1 MTANQLSAP
10 ETATDLQ
17 PEMPATRWGDP
28 AQAAPLPDGVRD
40 LVSLVFPV
48 QDSPARSDVTV
59 PVSSLSADQVASL
72 AALVGADNVVTDD
85 AVRRVRTRGKST
97 PDLLRQRSGDLA
109 DAPDV
114 VVRPADH
121 DEVAAVL
128 AWAQEQRVAV
138 VPFGGGT
145 AVTGG
150 LVADPAGAG
159 LTGVV
164 SLDLGR
170 MRRLL
175 AIDPVSST
183 ATLEPGLRGPEAEAL
198 LARHGLML
206 GHLPQS
212 FEFATIGGFAA
223 TRSSG
228 QSSAGYGRFDAMVVG
243 LRVATPTGDVRL
255 GSAPANASGPDLRE
269 VFLGSE
275 GAFGVITEVT
285 VRVRPLPEVKEY
297 EGWRWQSFAEGAD
310 AMRQLAQAD
319 LLPTVLRLSD
329 EAETAINLADPESI
343 GGDSAAGCLMIVGYE
358 GTPSA
363 VAAKKLAVTTLLTD
377 LGGTPLGADPGTS
390 WAHGRF
396 NAPYLRDSLL
406 DAGVLVETLETV
418 TFWSNRENLYTRVK
432 AALEASLGE
441 GAMVLCHV
449 SHVYATGCSLYFT
462 VAAPGG
468 EDPLA
473 RWLPAKAAACEAI
486 VAAGASITHHHAV
499 GTDHKP
505 YLTAE
510 IGEVG
515 ARILHAVKDAVDP
528 VGVLNPGV
536 LIP

>member
-1 MTANQLSAP
+1 MTIERP
-10 ETATDLQ
+10 TALQ

-28 AQAAPLPDGVRD
+28 DHAIGLPDGVRD
-40 LVSLVFPV
+40 LVGMVFELRHT
-48 QDSPARSDVTV
+48 PAATE
-59 PVSSLSADQVASL
+59 VAL
-72 AALVGADNVVTDD
+72 PATRLTDGQIAALQGLLGAEHVVTED
-85 AVRRVRTRGKST
+85 ALRRLRTRGKST
-97 PDLLRQRSGDLA
+97 PDLLRQRTGDLG

-114 VVRPADH
+114 VVRPGGH
-121 DEVAAVL
+121 DDVAAVL
-128 AWAQEQRVAV
+128 AWAVEQRVAV

-150 LVADPAGAG
+150 LVADPASAG
-159 LTGVV
+159 LTGVI

-170 MRRLL
+170 MRGLL
-175 AIDPVSST
+175 ALDPVSST

-198 LARHGLML
+198 LGEHGLML

-212 FEFATIGGFAA
+212 FEYASIGGFAA

-228 QSSAGYGRFDAMVVG
+228 QSSAGYGRFDSMVVA
-243 LRVATPTGDVRL
+243 LRVATPAGEVRL
-255 GSAPANASGPDLRE
+255 GASPANASGPDLRE
-269 VFLGSE
+269 LFLGSE

-297 EGWRWQSFAEGAD
+297 EGWRWPSFAEGAD
-310 AMRQLAQAD
+310 AMRVLAQGD

-329 EAETAINLADPESI
+329 ENETAINLADPESI
-343 GGDSAAGCLMIVGYE
+343 GGEGSAGCLMIVGYE

-363 VAAKKLAVTTLLTD
+363 VAAKKAAVTTTLTG
-377 LGGTPLGADPGTS
+377 LGGRPQGSAPGEA
-390 WAHGRF
+390 WAEGRF
-396 NAPYLRDSLL
+396 NAPYLRDNLL
-406 DAGVLVETLETV
+406 DVGVLVETLETV
-418 TFWSNRENLYTRVK
+418 TFWGNRQNLYDRVRT
-432 AALEASLGE
+432 ALTETLGE

-473 RWLPAKAAACEAI
+473 TWLPAKAAACEAI

-505 YLTAE
+505 YLGAE

-515 ARILHAVKDAVDP
+515 VEVLRAVKRAVDP
-528 VGVLNPGV
+528 VGILNPGV

>member
-1 MTANQLSAP
+1 MTTERP
-10 ETATDLQ
+10 TVLQ

-28 AQAAPLPDGVRD
+28 AHATGLPDGVRD
-40 LVSLVFPV
+40 LVGLVFPV
-48 QDSPARSDVTV
+48 RDTPAREDVALPAPRLSDE
-59 PVSSLSADQVASL
+59 LVAGL
-72 AALVGADNVVTDD
+72 RAVVGDDNVVTDD
-85 AVRRVRTRGKST
+85 ATRRIRTRGKST
-97 PDLLRQRSGDLA
+97 PDLLRQRAGDLG

-114 VVRPADH
+114 VVRPGGH
-121 DEVAAVL
+121 DDVVAVL
-128 AWAQEQRVAV
+128 AWAQANRVAV

-150 LVADPAGAG
+150 LVADPAGLAG
-159 LTGVV
+159 VL

-170 MRRLL
+170 MRGLL
-175 AIDPVSST
+175 ALDPVSST

-198 LARHGLML
+198 LAQHGLML

-212 FEFATIGGFAA
+212 FEYATIGGFAA

-228 QSSAGYGRFDAMVVG
+228 QSSAGYGRFDAMVVA
-243 LRVATPTGDVRL
+243 LRVATPVGEVRL
-255 GSAPANASGPDLRE
+255 GASPANASGPDLRE
-269 VFLGSE
+269 LFLGSE

-285 VRVRPLPEVKEY
+285 VRVRPLPGTKEY
-297 EGWRWQSFAEGAD
+297 EGWRWPSFAEGAD

-329 EAETAINLADPESI
+329 ESETAINLADPEGI
-343 GGDSAAGCLMIVGYE
+343 GGEGNAGCLMIVGYE
-358 GTPSA
+358 GTPAA
-363 VAAKKLAVTTLLTD
+363 VAAKKAAVTEALTA
-377 LGGTPLGADPGTS
+377 LGGAPQGTGPGEA

-406 DAGVLVETLETV
+406 DNGVLVETLETV
-418 TFWSNRENLYTRVK
+418 TFWSNRDNLYTRVK
-432 AALEASLGE
+432 AALEQALP

-473 RWLPAKAAACEAI
+473 TWLPAKAAACEAI

-499 GTDHKP
+499 GTDHRP

-515 ARILHAVKDAVDP
+515 VEVLRAVKKAVDP
-528 VGVLNPGV
+528 TGILNPGV

>member
-1 MTANQLSAP
+1 MMTERPAS
-10 ETATDLQ
+10 LQ
-17 PEMPATRWGDP
+17 PEMPVTRWGDP
-28 AQAAPLPDGVRD
+28 AHAAGLPEGVRD
-40 LVSLVFPV
+40 LVGMVFELR
-48 QDSPARSDVTV
+48 DTPAREDVALPGSRLTG
-59 PVSSLSADQVASL
+59 DQLVTL
-72 AALVGADNVVTDD
+72 RTLVGAENVVEDD
-85 AVRRVRTRGKST
+85 LSRRQRTRGKST

-114 VVRPADH
+114 VVRPGGHED
-121 DEVAAVL
+121 VVAVL
-128 AWAQEQRVAV
+128 AWAAEHRVAV

-150 LVADPAGAG
+150 LVADPDAAD

-175 AIDPVSST
+175 ALDPVSST

-198 LARHGLML
+198 LGEHGLML

-212 FEFATIGGFAA
+212 FEYASIGGFAA

-228 QSSAGYGRFDAMVVG
+228 QASAGYGRFDSMVVA
-243 LRVATPTGDVRL
+243 LRVATPVGEVRL
-255 GSAPANASGPDLRE
+255 GASPANASGPDLRE
-269 VFLGSE
+269 LFLGSE

-297 EGWRWQSFAEGAD
+297 EGWRWPSFAAGAD
-310 AMRQLAQAD
+310 AMRALAQSD

-329 EAETAINLADPESI
+329 ENETAINLADPDAI
-343 GGDSAAGCLMIVGYE
+343 GGEGSAGCLMIVGHE
-358 GTPSA
+358 GTAAA
-363 VAAKKLAVTTLLTD
+363 VAAKKAAVTAALTG
-377 LGGTPLGADPGTS
+377 LGGQPQGSGPGEA
-390 WAHGRF
+390 WAAGRF

-406 DAGVLVETLETV
+406 DVGVLVETLETV
-418 TFWSNRENLYTRVK
+418 TFWSNRENLYDRVK
-432 AALEASLGE
+432 QALQDELGE

-468 EDPLA
+468 DDPLA

-499 GTDHKP
+499 GTDHKA
-505 YLTAE
+505 YLPAE
-510 IGEVG
+510 IGQVG
-515 ARILHAVKDAVDP
+515 VDVLRAVKRAVDP
-528 VGVLNPGV
+528 VGILNPGV